1 MAEFSIRQHYRLMY
15 DEPINLGAV
24 QSLTKVY
31 LPIIGRDAFTLY
43 LAWAMM
49 GETPDAQNQHVDL
62 LDQLAISQHDF
73 LSARQNLEGMGLIK
87 TYRQDTSF
95 GSQWVYRLFPPMTMK
110 AFLADTMLSSLLAHY
125 LGDELFQQLVEDIKP
140 KDATIP
146 GVNVSTTFFDM
157 MGNVSFEKLPD
168 APLSNDDTKSD
179 LQKEL
184 HQSAKS
190 VDVALLTD
198 MLRTFGVSASA
209 IRKHEAD
216 LTIVKN
222 LYGLGD
228 VDLVRVIQ
236 ATITPDNGI
245 DMDAI
250 RTMLKKSYQSEQ
262 RHQNE
267 TGSNKPVESTQN
279 TDVKSPAEAII
290 QSAKNTAPL
299 VFLKN
304 LREVSGGFVTDAE
317 VKALEDIAQ
326 LDKVA
331 PEVLN
336 VMLYELTVVEK
347 KATLNKALLQT
358 IVNDWAQAKVTTA
371 VGALEY
377 LQRRAKSR
385 QTQQEKQVAGRTNR
399 QWQRPTQV
407 KETRPDWENQTASTV
422 SEEAAQAAKD
432 QLAQLRARRQ
442 QTNKEN

>member
-262 RHQNE
+262 HHQNE
-267 TGSNKPVESTQN
+267 TGINKPVESTQN

-385 QTQQEKQVAGRTNR
+385 QTKQEKQVAGRTNR

>member
-198 MLRTFGVSASA
+198 MLRTFGVSASV

-267 TGSNKPVESTQN
+267 TGINKPVESTQN

-385 QTQQEKQVAGRTNR
+385 QTKQEKQVAGRTNR

>member
-385 QTQQEKQVAGRTNR
+385 QTKQEKQVAGRTNR

>member
-146 GVNVSTTFFDM
+146 GVNVSTSFFDM

-184 HQSAKS
+184 HQSTKS

-267 TGSNKPVESTQN
+267 TGINKPVESTQN

-385 QTQQEKQVAGRTNR
+385 QTKQEKQVAGRTNR